1 MTKRTK
7 KRINTL
13 FGYEELDMKTF
24 RTLFRAV
31 MRYGLNDNATL
42 AGRLLGV
49 SPRKIRA
56 WINAI
61 DDDEPFTVKG
71 IWWNDIL
78 QKLAADMANTLSQH
92 SRKAYRERAY
102 RLRSEL
108 HGLKLAKTKY
118 TPEGKPQE
126 LPDPTADAEAPRLI
140 LATLNEAPGQ
150 TMTLTQLMRSTAL
163 SKVTIQR
170 AADRLCLTRYT
181 KGFGEDK
188 QAYYSIPLPSDDY
201 TDDTDD

>member
-13 FGYEELDMKTF
+13 FGYEELDIKTF

-61 DDDEPFTVKG
+61 DDDEPLTIKG

-102 RLRSEL
+102 RLKSEL
-108 HGLKLAKTKY
+108 RGLKLAEIKY
-118 TPEGKPQE
+118 TPDGKPQE
-126 LPDPTADAEAPRLI
+126 LPDPTLDSEAPRLI

-163 SKVTIQR
+163 NKRTIR
-170 AADRLCLTRYT
+170 AAADRLCLTRYT
-181 KGFGEDK
+181 KGFGENK

-201 TDDTDD
+201 TDEE